1 MAHVIERGS
10 GLAFG
15 DRNDAVTSQP
25 AEPLSPTPPVTTVLE
40 GDPAAL
46 AYRPGQGA
54 VHFFVPLNVLAAAQA
69 VAQHYKISVAGLY
82 RLALEQ
88 FCEANPQIGELITE
102 TVRAGNSRIRPLSW
116 AQTRRGRCASNPPLE
131 AAAIAPATAGEA

>member
-88 FCEANPQIGELITE
+88 FCEADPQVGELVAE
-102 TVRAGNSRIRPLSW
+102 TVRAGNNRIRPLSW
-116 AQTRRGRCASNPPLE
+116 AQTRRGRCTQRPPQE
-131 AAAIAPATAGEA
+131 PTAAIPITAGEG

>member
-10 GLAFG
+10 GLAFS
-15 DRNDAVTSQP
+15 DRHDAVTSQP
-25 AEPLSPTPPVTTVLE
+25 AEPLSSTPPATTVLE
-40 GDPAAL
+40 GDPVAL

-54 VHFFVPLNVLAAAQA
+54 VHFFVPLNALAAAQA
-69 VAQHYKISVAGLY
+69 VAQHYKISVAGLF

-88 FCEANPQIGELITE
+88 FCETDPQIGELIAD

-116 AQTRRGRCASNPPLE
+116 AQTRRGRFTQRPPQE
-131 AAAIAPATAGEA
+131 AAATDPTTAVEG

>member
-116 AQTRRGRCASNPPLE
+116 AQTRRGRCASNPPQE